1 MCCQEDFCIAYQN
14 DLIVSLAMLN
24 MPFTEKYQ
32 PRSKLISEKADAA
45 VWCTEALIRIPEAG
59 VVFIQYAGRKES
71 FI

>member
-1 MCCQEDFCIAYQN
+1 
-14 DLIVSLAMLN
+14 MLN